1 MSHRRELTLY
11 SRPNCHLCDVMKA
24 QIDRLRARVALDL
37 QVVNI
42 TGDIGL
48 ERRYGNEIPVL
59 LINGRK
65 AVTVSVD
72 DVELIRILEETFVP
86 E

>member
-11 SRPNCHLCDVMKA
+11 SRPNCPLCDLMKA
-24 QIDRLRARVALDL
+24 QSDRLRARVALDL

-72 DVELIRILEETFVP
+72 DVDLIRILEET
-86 E
+86 

>member
-1 MSHRRELTLY
+1 MSPRRELTLN

-72 DVELIRILEETFVP
+72 DVELIRILEET
-86 E
+86 

>member
-1 MSHRRELTLY
+1 MSQRRELTLY

-72 DVELIRILEETFVP
+72 DVELIRILEET
-86 E
+86 

>member
-1 MSHRRELTLY
+1 
-11 SRPNCHLCDVMKA
+11 MKA

-72 DVELIRILEETFVP
+72 DVELIRILEET
-86 E
+86 

>member
-37 QVVNI
+37 QGVNI

-72 DVELIRILEETFVP
+72 DVELIRILEET
-86 E
+86 

>member
-48 ERRYGNEIPVL
+48 ERR
-59 LINGRK
+59 
-65 AVTVSVD
+65 
-72 DVELIRILEETFVP
+72 
-86 E
+86 